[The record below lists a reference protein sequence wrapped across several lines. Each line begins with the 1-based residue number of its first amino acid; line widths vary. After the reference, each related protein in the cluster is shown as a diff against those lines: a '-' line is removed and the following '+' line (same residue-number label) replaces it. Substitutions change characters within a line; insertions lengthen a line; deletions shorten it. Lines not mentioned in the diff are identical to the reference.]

1 MKKSFIFIIKYMPI
15 IQLVGIFVVNII
27 YYFKLNNKISY
38 INNYL
43 FGNSIIVLVFL
54 YIASKIFGFCEWHR
68 IAIVGNFINITIS
81 TYDQIFT
88 IPISNLEILVLYSTI
103 SIVFLFIALYYKFKC
118 NRYEES
124 VKSISERIKS
134 CCR

>member
-1 MKKSFIFIIKYMPI
+1 MPI
-15 IQLVGIFVVNII
+15 IQLVGIFIVNTI
-27 YYFKLNNKISY
+27 YYFNLNKMLLYCS
-38 INNYL
+38 NYL
-43 FGNSIIVLVFL
+43 LGNSVLTTSFL
-54 YIASKIFGFCEWHR
+54 YIASKIFGFCKWHR
-68 IAIVGNFINITIS
+68 IAIIGNFINITIS
-81 TYDQIFT
+81 VIDKIFT